1 MVAAQQNAKSKQRNV
16 EEIIKRSSYWWFF
29 IFKVQVSAN
38 PIVKNKIN
46 IIRQPSVDLTEPN
59 LLVNSF
65 KSKAGEALLDLFW
78 DYTPFKK

>member
-1 MVAAQQNAKSKQRNV
+1 MPSPSKETLRKLSRDPP
-16 EEIIKRSSYWWFF
+16 IDDFF

>member
-1 MVAAQQNAKSKQRNV
+1 MPSPSK
-16 EEIIKRSSYWWFF
+16 EILRKLSRGPPIDDFF

-38 PIVKNKIN
+38 PIVKNIIN

-65 KSKAGEALLDLFW
+65 KSKAGEALLDLF
-78 DYTPFKK
+78 